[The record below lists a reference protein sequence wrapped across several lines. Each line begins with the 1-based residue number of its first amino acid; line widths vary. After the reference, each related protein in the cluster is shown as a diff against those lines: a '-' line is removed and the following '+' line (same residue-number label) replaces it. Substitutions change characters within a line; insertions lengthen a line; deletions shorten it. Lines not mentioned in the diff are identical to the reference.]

1 MDHVEEVGVE
11 ASALVTGGLRAKRP
25 RVVVCG
31 TGDRT
36 RATQLLEEHGGAEPL
51 VVPETEELRALV
63 AAALTADAAVVL
75 VDARVGVVH
84 RTRRDC
90 YLCRLLGIQHQVIA
104 VTGLELVDDAAAVF
118 ERIEAEVG
126 AFAAE
131 LDSEAAGSF
140 TCVPLGADA
149 AGDTSFTESLTSSE
163 SGPLIANA
171 AFVKAA
177 LERPFRFYVQW
188 VRDSKR
194 GTAACAGCV
203 TTGSVR
209 PGDAVVVL
217 PAGVRARVQSVSSA
231 EGELREAGA
240 GQAVTLSLDVEGDLQ
255 RGDLITSAT
264 LPAQVGDRFRCT
276 IVWLDEEPLFP
287 GRPYSMRI
295 GPRTVG
301 VTVTEPRYK
310 VAPDSFAQLAAKQLD
325 ANEVGACNIQTDAP
339 IAFDPHV
346 ENRETG
352 AFTLLD
358 RVSGKTV
365 GVGTLG
371 FALWRSEN
379 VHWQAL
385 DVSKRVRSELKG
397 QKPCVIWFTGLSG
410 SGKSTIANL
419 LERRLVLSG
428 RHTYLLDGDNVR
440 HGLNRDLGFTD
451 ADRVENIRR
460 VTEVS
465 KLMVDAGLLVLVSFI
480 SPFRAERAMARDT
493 LGEGE
498 FIEVFVDTPLDEAER
513 RDPKGLY
520 RKAREGRLKHFT
532 GIDSPYEP
540 PEAPD
545 IHLRTLEQPPEEAV
559 ELVIATLRRRGK
571 LTSDLSAAS

>member
-1 MDHVEEVGVE
+1 MDHVEEAGAE
-11 ASALVTGGLRAKRP
+11 ASVLVTGGLRAKRA

-31 TGDRT
+31 TGDRAHAL
-36 RATQLLEEHGGAEPL
+36 RLLERRKGVEPL
-51 VVPETEELRALV
+51 VVPETEELTALV
-63 AAALTADAAVVL
+63 AAALTADAAVIL
-75 VDARVGVVH
+75 VDARAGVVH

-104 VTGLELVDDAAAVF
+104 VTGLELVDDASAAL
-118 ERIEAEVG
+118 ENIESEVR
-126 AFAAE
+126 AFSAE
-131 LDSEAAGSF
+131 LGCDGSI
-140 TCVPLGADA
+140 TCVPLNA
-149 AGDTSFTESLTSSE
+149 ATTAAPFSE
-163 SGPLIANA
+163 SPAPSDGAALIESA
-171 AFVKAA
+171 AFAKPPVTSE
-177 LERPFRFYVQW
+177 LPFRFYVQW
-188 VRDSKR
+188 VRESKR
-194 GTAACAGCV
+194 GSATCAGCV
-203 TTGSVR
+203 ATGRVR
-209 PGDAVVVL
+209 AGDTVVVL
-217 PAGVRARVQSVSSA
+217 PGGIRARVRSVSSA
-231 EGELREAGA
+231 EGELSEAEA
-240 GQAVTLSLDVEGDLQ
+240 GQAITLTLDTDGELQ

-287 GRPYSMRI
+287 GRPYSMQI

-301 VTVTEPRYK
+301 VTITEPRYRI
-310 VAPDSFAQLAAKQLD
+310 APDNLAQLAAKQLD
-325 ANEVGACNIQTDAP
+325 ANEVGACNIQTDVP

-397 QKPCVIWFTGLSG
+397 QSPCVIWFTGLSG

-465 KLMVDAGLLVLVSFI
+465 KLMVDAGLIVLVSFI

-498 FIEVFVDTPLDEAER
+498 FIEVFVDTPLEEAER

-540 PEAPD
+540 PEAPE
-545 IHLRTLEQPPEEAV
+545 IHIRTLDQTPEEAV

-571 LTSDLSAAS
+571 LTSSYPAAS